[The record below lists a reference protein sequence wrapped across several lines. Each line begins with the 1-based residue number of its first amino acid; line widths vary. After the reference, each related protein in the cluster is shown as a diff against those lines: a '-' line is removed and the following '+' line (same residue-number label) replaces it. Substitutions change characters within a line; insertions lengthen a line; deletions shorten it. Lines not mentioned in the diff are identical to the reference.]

1 MNSSMTRVQE
11 CALAVIAISVV
22 AIAIAAPI
30 VALGPSA
37 SWRARAASGLLMLEA
52 LITVVR
58 RVLNI

>member
-1 MNSSMTRVQE
+1 MTRVQE

-30 VALGPSA
+30 VALGPGA
-37 SWRARAASGLLMLEA
+37 SWRARTASGLTMLEA

-58 RVLNI
+58 RVMNI

>member
-37 SWRARAASGLLMLEA
+37 NWRARAASGLTMLEA

-58 RVLNI
+58 RVLNL

>member
-1 MNSSMTRVQE
+1 MNGSITRVQE
-11 CALAVIAISVV
+11 FAIAVIAIAIV

-37 SWRARAASGLLMLEA
+37 SWRAKAASGLTMLEA

-58 RVLNI
+58 RVLGV

>member
-1 MNSSMTRVQE
+1 MNNSMTRVQE

-30 VALGPSA
+30 VALGPST
-37 SWRARAASGLLMLEA
+37 SWRAKAAGGLTMLEA

-58 RVLNI
+58 RVLGL